1 MYFHLMS
8 QVDYCSIL
16 VLHRCQI
23 HESSG
28 AILTPPTRS
37 VTDTDLKLLSIDQ
50 LTKDDPLI
58 PKFDWPHRRP
68 TSINTTVEH
77 RRYVGTH
84 KLPE

>member
-1 MYFHLMS
+1 MYFHLDLVS
-8 QVDYCSIL
+8 QIDYYSIS
-16 VLHRCQI
+16 VLHRYQI

-28 AILTPPTRS
+28 AILTPLSRS

-50 LTKDDPLI
+50 LKNDNPLI

-68 TSINTTVEH
+68 TTINTTVGH

-84 KLPE
+84 